1 MIDIKHLVKVT
12 AAWVSIVY
20 VICYA
25 GVAMMPGVRSG
36 FMMYGLH
43 MGGLGMGWTNVL
55 TMGTFISGLIIWNV
69 IALLAVWLFAALFNA
84 IKK

>member
-1 MIDIKHLVKVT
+1 MIDIKHLLKV
-12 AAWVSIVY
+12 ASAWTSIVY

-25 GVAMMPGVRSG
+25 GVAMMPGIRPG

-43 MGGLGMGWTNVL
+43 MGGFGAGWTNVM
-55 TMGTFISGLIIWNV
+55 TGGTFISGLVIWNV
-69 IALLAVWLFAALFNA
+69 MALLGVWLFAALYNG